1 MQPQYASEP
10 LWTPT
15 QSQIQAS
22 PLQQFKAH
30 IGQPDISYTELH
42 RWSVDHAGEFWQAVW
57 DFTEIVGTVDGVDR
71 DSTFNRAGGDVIDHP
86 GQMPGASFF
95 NNARLNFAENLLRH
109 RGPQVAVI
117 SRLENGE
124 RTTLSRDALFQQVA
138 SLAHALRSMGV
149 VPGDRVAAFLPNIS
163 ETLTV
168 MLATTSLGAVFTSC
182 SPDFGINGVFDRFSQ
197 TTPRV
202 LFTCNGYHYNGKRID
217 NRDTVLALGERI
229 ETIEQIV
236 MVPVLDAQEYPIPDP
251 CQSYPHLLDTH
262 ATDDLTF
269 TPMGFNDPLYIMYS
283 SGTTGTPKCIVHGIG
298 GTLLQH
304 VKEHRLHTGLQ
315 PGEKFFYFT
324 TCGWMM
330 WNWLMSGLASGATL
344 VLFDGSPTYP
354 AADSLWQMA
363 EEEGIAVFGTS
374 ARYLSS
380 IEKLSII
387 PAQTY
392 QLPQLR
398 MVLSTGSPLS
408 VESFRYVY
416 HKIKADVCLASISGG
431 TDILSCFA
439 LGNPCLPVFAGELQ
453 CMGLGMDV
461 DVFND
466 QGQPIRERKGEL
478 VCASPFPSMPT
489 GFWQD
494 DNGDKYRAAYF
505 ERFPGIWCQGDY
517 AEITINNGIIIHG
530 RSDAIL
536 NPGGVR
542 IGTAEI
548 YRQVE
553 KVDAVVDSICI
564 GQNWQDDVRVVLFV
578 VLRPGAVLDDTLVM
592 KIRGV
597 IRAETTARHVPAII
611 LPVDDIPRTISGK
624 ITELAV
630 RNIVHH
636 QPVTNTDAL
645 ANPAALEFFRDRPE
659 LEI

>member
-1 MQPQYASEP
+1 
-10 LWTPT
+10 
-15 QSQIQAS
+15 
-22 PLQQFKAH
+22 
-30 IGQPDISYTELH
+30 
-42 RWSVDHAGEFWQAVW
+42 
-57 DFTEIVGTVDGVDR
+57 
-71 DSTFNRAGGDVIDHP
+71 
-86 GQMPGASFF
+86 
-95 NNARLNFAENLLRH
+95 
-109 RGPQVAVI
+109 
-117 SRLENGE
+117 
-124 RTTLSRDALFQQVA
+124 
-138 SLAHALRSMGV
+138 
-149 VPGDRVAAFLPNIS
+149 
-163 ETLTV
+163 
-168 MLATTSLGAVFTSC
+168 
-182 SPDFGINGVFDRFSQ
+182 
-197 TTPRV
+197 
-202 LFTCNGYHYNGKRID
+202 
-217 NRDTVLALGERI
+217 
-229 ETIEQIV
+229 
-236 MVPVLDAQEYPIPDP
+236 
-251 CQSYPHLLDTH
+251 
-262 ATDDLTF
+262 
-269 TPMGFNDPLYIMYS
+269 
-283 SGTTGTPKCIVHGIG
+283 
-298 GTLLQH
+298 
-304 VKEHRLHTGLQ
+304 
-315 PGEKFFYFT
+315 
-324 TCGWMM
+324 M

-380 IEKLSII
+380 IEKLSIR
-387 PAQTY
+387 PAQAY

-416 HKIKADVCLASISGG
+416 REIKADVCLASISGG

-478 VCASPFPSMPT
+478 VCTSPFPSMPT

-494 DNGDKYRAAYF
+494 DNGDKYRTAYF

-553 KVDAVVDSICI
+553 KVDVVVDSICI
-564 GQNWQDDVRVVLFV
+564 GPSWEEVGRVVVFV
-578 VLRPGAVLDDTLVM
+578 VLRPGAVLDDALVM

-611 LPVDDIPRTISGK
+611 LQVDDIPRTISGK

-636 QPVTNTDAL
+636 QPVNNTDAL
-645 ANPAALEFFRDRPE
+645 ANPAALECFRDRPE

>member
-1 MQPQYASEP
+1 MQTQYANKP

-15 QSQIQAS
+15 PAQIQAS
-22 PLQQFKAH
+22 QLQHFKTL
-30 IGQPDISYTELH
+30 IGQPDINYTDLH
-42 RWSVDHAGEFWQAVW
+42 RWSVDHVKKFWQTVW
-57 DFTEIVGTVDGVDR
+57 DATGIIGDKGNGMI
-71 DSTFNRAGGDVIDHP
+71 NRAEE
-86 GQMPGASFF
+86 MPGARFF
-95 NNARLNFAENLLRH
+95 SNARLNFAENLLRY
-109 RGPQVAVI
+109 RGPQTAVI
-117 SRLENGE
+117 SRLENGK
-124 RTTLSRDALFQQVA
+124 RTTLSRDELYQQVA
-138 SLAHALRSMGV
+138 SLAHALGAMGV
-149 VPGDRVAAFLPNIS
+149 KPGDRVAAFLPNVS
-163 ETLTV
+163 QTLVV

-182 SPDFGINGVFDRFSQ
+182 SPDFGINGVLDRFSQ
-197 TTPRV
+197 TAPKV

-217 NRDTVLALGERI
+217 SRDTALALSERI
-229 ETIEQIV
+229 EALEQIV
-236 MVPVLDAQEYPIPDP
+236 MVAVLDVDDFPTPEHCLNYQ
-251 CQSYPHLLDTH
+251 QLLDEH
-262 ATDDLTF
+262 ASDRLTF

-304 VKEHRLHTGLQ
+304 LKEHRLHTDLR

-354 AADSLWQMA
+354 TADSLWQMA
-363 EEEGIAVFGTS
+363 EEEQIAVFGTS

-380 IEKLSII
+380 IEKIGVK

-392 QLPQLR
+392 QLPKLR

-408 VESFRYVY
+408 AESFRYVY
-416 HKIKADVCLASISGG
+416 REIKTDVCLASISGG

-439 LGNPCLPVFAGELQ
+439 LGNPCLPVYAGELQ

-466 QGQPIRERKGEL
+466 YGQSMLNGKGEL
-478 VCASPFPSMPT
+478 VCKSPFPSMPT
-489 GFWQD
+489 EFWKD
-494 DNGDKYRAAYF
+494 ESGEKYRAAYF

-517 AEITINNGIIIHG
+517 AEMTVNQGVIIHG
-530 RSDAIL
+530 RSDAVL

-553 KVDAVVDSICI
+553 KIEAVIDSICI
-564 GQNWQDDVRVVLFV
+564 GQRWQGDVRVILFV
-578 VLRPGAVLDDTLVM
+578 VLRQGAVLDESLAAE
-592 KIRGV
+592 IRGLV
-597 IRAETTARHVPAII
+597 RAETTTRHVPAKI
-611 LPVDDIPRTISGK
+611 LRVDDIPRTLSGK
-624 ITELAV
+624 IVELAV
-630 RNIVHH
+630 RNVVHRW
-636 QPVTNTDAL
+636 PVTNTEAL